1 MPEIANKKG
10 HDRVNQSMISA
21 VEKKTLLWCAARTPS
36 WMTPNQY
43 TALGIAG
50 ALLVS
55 VSYILSGIDSHFLWL
70 ASLGWLLNWY
80 GDAMD
85 GTIARF
91 RKIERPKYGFYL
103 DHSMD
108 ALSIVIIGLGFA
120 LSPYVAFS
128 VGLLV
133 VMGYLMLN
141 IQIYIFSFATQV
153 QHLSYGKLSATEFKI
168 FAFVFS
174 FVLYGVGTPKLRFH
188 TYDFMLWD
196 LVFFCLACLMHLL
209 FLMTVFKN
217 ASGLASLEKENH
229 LPQDMGNMDAES
241 KTEERL

>member
-1 MPEIANKKG
+1 MPEIANKRG
-10 HDRVNQSMISA
+10 HDRVNRSLISG
-21 VEKKTLLWCAARTPS
+21 VEKRALQWCAARTPS
-36 WMTPNQY
+36 WLTPDRF
-43 TALGIAG
+43 TALGFAG

-55 VSYILSGIDSHFLWL
+55 VSYILSGIDRHFLWL

-91 RKIERPKYGFYL
+91 RKIDSPKYGFYL

-133 VMGYLMLN
+133 FIGYLMLN
-141 IQIYIFSFATQV
+141 MQVYIFSCATQV
-153 QHLSYGKLSATEFKI
+153 HHLSYGKLSVTEFKI
-168 FAFVFS
+168 FAVVLS
-174 FVLYGVGTPKLRFH
+174 FVLYGVGTPKLRFY

-196 LVFFCLACLMHLL
+196 LVFFCLACLMHLM
-209 FLMTVFKN
+209 FLMTVLKN
-217 ASGLASLEKENH
+217 AAGLASLEKENH
-229 LPQDMGNMDAES
+229 LPQGMGNMDAES
-241 KTEERL
+241 KTKERV